1 MNKTGMLVAVEIDA
15 VMGKYGSG
23 KMIKKHGFDVYEY
36 EIEGRWLYVIHSGAG
51 ELSAAAAVQ
60 VLISDFGVG
69 TVVNFGVV
77 GGLTSEMKQGETVIA
92 EKVVHYDYDLS
103 AVDGCPVGKYPQFD
117 DIYIPLDR
125 GVIDKALEVCP
136 GIRLVACASGDKFV
150 DGGEAKRDLSARFG
164 ADICE
169 MELAAIALTCARC
182 GVPCLSVKTVSDGV
196 DGGAEEFRTGLKR
209 TAEICLEL
217 TEKIMLS
224 ADM

>member
-92 EKVVHYDYDLS
+92 EKVVH
-103 AVDGCPVGKYPQFD
+103 
-117 DIYIPLDR
+117 
-125 GVIDKALEVCP
+125 
-136 GIRLVACASGDKFV
+136 
-150 DGGEAKRDLSARFG
+150 
-164 ADICE
+164 
-169 MELAAIALTCARC
+169 
-182 GVPCLSVKTVSDGV
+182 
-196 DGGAEEFRTGLKR
+196 
-209 TAEICLEL
+209 
-217 TEKIMLS
+217 
-224 ADM
+224 